1 MKKIEYLLIII
12 FLSVSCSDSEQDCC
26 AQLPGNDTLF
36 EFSLVN
42 QNGEDLLDENVQDS
56 YNTNNIKIFD
66 LIDGQEIL
74 FNNPNSDSP
83 NGYQIFEKD
92 GLNLIRPY
100 FDESNLI
107 VSGIIE
113 WNSNK
118 RDEISLEM
126 VQQSENI
133 KRLIKIK
140 YNGEIVWDEKTAS
153 NTDIRY
159 FQIVK

>member
-1 MKKIEYLLIII
+1 MKKIGYILITI
-12 FLSVSCSDSEQDCC
+12 FLSISCSDDEQDCC
-26 AQLPGNDTLF
+26 AQIAGNDTLF

-56 YNTNNIKIFD
+56 YNTNNIKLYN
-66 LIDGQEIL
+66 LIDDDEIL
-74 FNNPNSDSP
+74 INNPNSDSP
-83 NGYQIFEKD
+83 NGYLIFEKD
-92 GLNLIRPY
+92 GLNLIRPS
-100 FDESNLI
+100 FNESNLI

-126 VQQSENI
+126 IQQSENV

-140 YNGEIVWDEKTAS
+140 YNGEIVWDEETAT
-153 NTDIRY
+153 NPDNRY
-159 FQIVK
+159 FQIVI

>member
-1 MKKIEYLLIII
+1 MKKIAYLFVTIL
-12 FLSVSCSDSEQDCC
+12 LVLSCSDEKDCC
-26 AQLPGNDTLF
+26 SQIAGNNTLF

-56 YNTNNIKIFD
+56 YNTNNIKLFN
-66 LIDGQEIL
+66 LIDGEEIL
-74 FNNPNSDSP
+74 INNPNSDSP
-83 NGYQIFEKD
+83 NGYLIFEKD
-92 GLNLIRPY
+92 GLNLIRLS

-126 VQQSENI
+126 VQQSENV

-140 YNGEIVWDEKTAS
+140 YNGETVWDEGTAT
-153 NTDIRY
+153 NPDNRY
-159 FQIVK
+159 FQIVM